1 MASLIKIKRS
11 SVSGNPAV
19 LSAGELAYSALT
31 DNGSNG
37 GDRLYIGI
45 GTETNGNAANHFV
58 IGGKYFTDLLD
69 HNKGTLTANSALLV
83 DSNSKIDRIKVGNVD
98 VSSNTIT
105 TLDTNGNLIFNPNG
119 TGKVSFY
126 NAYTFPRSDGTA
138 GQALITNGNGT
149 VSFTSISTT
158 MNIAGDT
165 GTDTVSLINDTLSFN
180 GGTGVTVAVSDNLVT
195 INLDNAST
203 TDKGIASF
211 SSNDFTVTNGLVTL
225 KTGAIQD
232 IVGDMV
238 SSNTESGI
246 SVIYTPDGKLNFDVA
261 NFTLTVTGD
270 VDGAVTITDLSN
282 STLSL
287 ILDTVNA
294 NVGTFGSATSVPVF
308 TVNGKGLITGVS
320 TASIST
326 SFTITGTTGTET
338 FNNGETLSFIG
349 SNGITTAVT
358 NNTVTIS
365 AANATTTVKGIASF
379 DTNNFTVTSGAVS
392 LKTGSVSNTQLE
404 NSSII
409 IGSSTISLGST
420 ISSLSGIQQLDV
432 DNITINGNE
441 ISSTNVNGDISL
453 NPNGTGTVDVND
465 SRITSLAT
473 PTQASDAA
481 TKSYVDSVA
490 SGLEVKESVRATT
503 VTNIT
508 LSGVQTIDDVAL
520 SVGDRVLVKNQSNS
534 VQNGIYI
541 VSNTG
546 WTRAADFN
554 GVGQSGA
561 VSGGAFAFVE
571 EGTIYGDTGWVL
583 TNDGLVSIGSDSLTF
598 TQFSG
603 AGSISPGAGL
613 SKTGDRLDVLVA
625 SEGGIEISAD
635 SLQLKSSIAG
645 DGLTYTSGVI
655 NVVGTSNRISVSS
668 NAVDISTSYA
678 GQSSITTLG
687 TITTGIWNGSAIS
700 VSYGGTGSSSFTS
713 NGILFGN
720 GTGSIQSTSA
730 GLDGYFL
737 YSNDGTPAWTNVI
750 DGGTY

>member
-126 NAYTFPRSDGTA
+126 NAYTLPRSDGTA

-392 LKTGSVSNTQLE
+392 LKTGSVSNTQLA

-453 NPNGTGTVDVND
+453 NPNGTGTVNVND

-508 LSGVQTIDDVAL
+508 LSGVQTVDDVAL

>member
-19 LSAGELAYSALT
+19 LAAGELAYSALT

-69 HNKGTLTANSALLV
+69 HTKGTLTANSALIAGADGV
-83 DSNSKIDRIKVGNVD
+83 IDRVKAGNVD
-98 VSSNTIT
+98 ISSNTIT
-105 TLDTNGNLIFNPNG
+105 TLDTNGNLILNANG
-119 TGKVSFY
+119 TGKINFY
-126 NAYTFPRSDGTA
+126 NAYTFPRADGTA

-165 GTDTVSLINDTLSFN
+165 GTDTISLIDDTLAFN
-180 GGTGVTVAVSDNLVT
+180 GGTGVSVAVSNNLVT

-211 SSNDFTVTNGLVTL
+211 SSNDFTVTSGLVAL
-225 KTGAIQD
+225 KTSAVQD
-232 IVGDMV
+232 IVGAMV
-238 SSNTESGI
+238 SDNTEGGI
-246 SVIYTPDGKLNFDVA
+246 SVTYTNAGKLNFDVA

-270 VDGAVTITDLSN
+270 VDGAVTITDLAN
-282 STLSL
+282 ATLAL
-287 ILDTVNA
+287 TLDTVNA
-294 NVGTFGSATSVPVF
+294 NVGSFGSSTSVPVL
-308 TVNGKGLITGVS
+308 TVNGKGLVTGIS

-326 SFTITGTTGTET
+326 SFTITGTSGSET
-338 FNNGETLSFIG
+338 FNNGETLAFTG

-358 NNTVTIS
+358 ANTVTIS
-365 AANATTTVKGIASF
+365 AATATTTVKGIASF
-379 DTNNFTVTSGAVS
+379 DTNNFTVTSGAVA
-392 LKTGSVSNTQLE
+392 LKTGAISNNQLA
-404 NSSII
+404 NSSVTV
-409 IGSSTISLGST
+409 GSTSISLGGT
-420 ISSLSGIQQLDV
+420 ASSISGIQQLDV
-432 DNITINGNE
+432 DNIRVDGNE
-441 ISSTNVNGDISL
+441 ISSTDVNGNISL
-453 NPNGTGTVDVND
+453 NPNGTGSVDVND
-465 SRITSLAT
+465 ARITSLGT

-503 VTNIT
+503 VTSIT

-520 SVGDRVLVKNQSNS
+520 SVGDRVLVKNQSNA
-534 VQNGIYI
+534 VQNGIYV

-546 WTRAADFN
+546 WTRAVDFN

-571 EGTIYGDTGWVL
+571 EGTTYGDTGWVL

-625 SEGGIEISAD
+625 SDGGLEISAD
-635 SLQLKSSIAG
+635 SLQLKSSVAG

-655 NVVGTSNRISVSS
+655 NVVGTSDRISVSS
-668 NAVDISTSYA
+668 NAVDISTSYV

-737 YSNDGTPAWTNVI
+737 YSNNGTPAWTNVI

>member
-126 NAYTFPRSDGTA
+126 NAYTLPRSDGTA

-392 LKTGSVSNTQLE
+392 LKTGSVSNTQLA

-453 NPNGTGTVDVND
+453 NPNGTGTVNVND